1 MTEELR
7 MKYFKKEYDVMS
19 NITNYS
25 FLFQSM
31 FGGTKTTWGTG
42 ATLPG
47 VFQFSQL
54 NSAFI
59 QSQLKAAGID
69 TSSKQ
74 YKAVI
79 QQMTKNGCTGG
90 MFTNVQ
96 AIKNLMKQYNSN
108 GEYVNPVNGLTGLE
122 VTHATGDSYKKIID
136 IPESSKDEMFEQTK
150 KEFLQENGV
159 ANGDT
164 TKRSDVYTNMY
175 WKVPKDD
182 RLSAGY
188 TMQQYERAYRN
199 AFYAAA
205 KEADPSWEIGNPVPS
220 RVLDGITRES
230 VESQLVKSGNTFMKK
245 SSVSGSTLD
254 IQI

>member
-1 MTEELR
+1 
-7 MKYFKKEYDVMS
+7 MS

-42 ATLPG
+42 STLPG

-54 NSAFI
+54 NSASI

-79 QQMTKNGCTGG
+79 QQMTKDGCTGN

-96 AIKNLMKQYNSN
+96 AIKNLMKNYNSR
-108 GEYVNPVNGLTGLE
+108 GEWVEPTTGLTGLL
-122 VTHATGDSYKKIID
+122 VTDETGDSYKKIID
-136 IPESSKDEMFEQTK
+136 IPESSKDKMFEAVK
-150 KEFLQENGV
+150 YNFLNNNGM
-159 ANGDT
+159 GDGKGKT
-164 TKRSDVYTNMY
+164 EIYMDMY
-175 WKVPKDD
+175 KQMKSDD

-188 TMQQYERAYRN
+188 TLGQYHKAYAQ
-199 AFYAAA
+199 AFVSAIKAVNPTWEYGKAI
-205 KEADPSWEIGNPVPS
+205 PSGS
-220 RVLDGITRES
+220 LDGITRES
-230 VESQLVKSGNTFMKK
+230 VESQLAKSGNKLVK
-245 SSVSGSTLD
+245 RSSVSGSSIDL
-254 IQI
+254 QV

>member
-1 MTEELR
+1 MVGNGFQIFI
-7 MKYFKKEYDVMS
+7 FKEDEIMS
-19 NITNYS
+19 RITDYS

-31 FGGTKTTWGTG
+31 FGGTKTTLGTG
-42 ATLPG
+42 SMLPG

-54 NSAFI
+54 NSGST

-79 QQMTKNGCTGG
+79 QQMTKNGCTGS

-122 VTHATGDSYKKIID
+122 VTDATGDSYKKIIN
-136 IPESSKDEMFEQTK
+136 IPESSKDEMFEMTK

-159 ANGDT
+159 LNGDT

-175 WKVPKDD
+175 RKVQKND
-182 RLSAGY
+182 RLAAGY
-188 TMQQYERAYRN
+188 TLEQYERAYRK
-199 AFYAAA
+199 AFISAA
-205 KEADPSWEIGNPVPS
+205 KQADSSWEIGKPVPS
-220 RVLDGITRES
+220 GALDGITRES
-230 VESQLVKSGNTFMKK
+230 VDTSLIK
-245 SSVSGSTLD
+245 SSGQQGQVLTRGLD
-254 IQI
+254 ISV